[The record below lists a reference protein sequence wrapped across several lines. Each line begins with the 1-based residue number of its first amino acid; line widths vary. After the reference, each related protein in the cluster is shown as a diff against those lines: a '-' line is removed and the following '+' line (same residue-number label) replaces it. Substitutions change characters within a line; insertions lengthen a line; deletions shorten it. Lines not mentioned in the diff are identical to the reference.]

1 MAVDERARHE
11 LYLQLAR
18 VLGEDQSA
26 TMMALLPPDGWADV
40 ARQHDLDR
48 VEASLRADVGQ
59 LRTEMDLRFDRVD
72 GRIDAVTTEMDLR
85 FDRVDGRIDAA
96 KNELLAAFRG
106 ELVAAVSSQTR
117 AMIFTMAGSVAA
129 LGGLALS
136 LARLG

>member
-1 MAVDERARHE
+1 MGGGIMAVDERARHE
-11 LYLQLAR
+11 LYLQPAH
-18 VLGEDQSA
+18 VLGQEEGA

-59 LRTEMDLRFDRVD
+59 LRS
-72 GRIDAVTTEMDLR
+72 EMDLR

-96 KNELLAAFRG
+96 KHELLAAFRG

>member
-11 LYLQLAR
+11 LYQQLAR

-40 ARQHDLDR
+40 TRQHDLDR

-59 LRTEMDLRFDRVD
+59 LRTEMNQLRM
-72 GRIDAVTTEMDLR
+72 EMDLR

>member
-72 GRIDAVTTEMDLR
+72 GRIDA
-85 FDRVDGRIDAA
+85 A

>member
-40 ARQHDLDR
+40 ARRHDLDR

-59 LRTEMDLRFDRVD
+59 LRTEIDQLR
-72 GRIDAVTTEMDLR
+72 TEMDLR
-85 FDRVDGRIDAA
+85 FDRIDGRIDAA

-106 ELVAAVSSQTR
+106 ELVAAVSARR
-117 AMIFTMAGSVAA
+117 A
-129 LGGLALS
+129 
-136 LARLG
+136 R

>member
-59 LRTEMDLRFDRVD
+59 LRP
-72 GRIDAVTTEMDLR
+72 EMDLR

-96 KNELLAAFRG
+96 KDELLAAFRG
-106 ELVAAVSSQTR
+106 ELVSAVSSQTR

-136 LARLG
+136 LARIG

>member
-1 MAVDERARHE
+1 MALDERARHE

-18 VLGEDQSA
+18 ILGADQSA
-26 TMMALLPPDGWADV
+26 TLMALLPADGWADV
-40 ARQHDLDR
+40 TRQHDLDR

-59 LRTEMDLRFDRVD
+59 LRTEMNQLRM
-72 GRIDAVTTEMDLR
+72 EMDLR